1 MSEKVKSLS
10 LSKLKIAE
18 VELGD
23 GNKERRVTFVASTAN
38 EDRDYEHVQ
47 IDTFRLPLKGGG
59 HITVSELPSI
69 GADNVDIPFLT
80 NHDLWDVEKT
90 IGSVRRAMFEN
101 GKLIFEAGISSRP
114 YAQDVF
120 KLIDEG
126 HLDNAFSIQYRD
138 FQRDTSTNTDIGGEV
153 VEVSLV
159 TRGSNMDAQVLEV
172 KQMKGTNMN
181 DDKSTAPVEST
192 ENKAEV
198 EAPTEEQNQA
208 EEATVESAPEVEQPT
223 ESNNE
228 PQTEDEDKEKSMH
241 DTPNNKESAAK
252 QVKMP
257 SQVSVSAKSNSD
269 YLKSKQ
275 ADHDFARTIVDHYG
289 QSSQMVMKAWEK
301 KVKEKG
307 ITGDAILPSSLEQ
320 IFFKGWEDHYEALGT
335 FRRTTKLNGAVYAF
349 NTEDRALGHRKG
361 DKKAEERV
369 SDVRR
374 DYKSKIMYKKL
385 SIDLQDLIDDE
396 TGELLRFR
404 SEELASRR
412 GDELVRAII
421 FGDGRTKPSG
431 NNPDYRIFDGTRG
444 PWSMVGDLNG
454 STTSGSFSAAV
465 ATQIANVAADS
476 LWQKIVKVRGAI
488 RGGAGRKIIVV
499 PEGTLTALEVATK
512 DNGEPLFPLG
522 TDMQNLFGSYI
533 FESPHMEGSGYD
545 VIGYREGSYLLAA
558 GDTMVRT
565 MFDLDYN
572 TDVMLQEQA
581 VAGTAYGHKVLAGYK
596 SAATAAAAK
605 ETKQSK
611 D

>member
-18 VELGD
+18 VDLDNGQ
-23 GNKERRVTFVASTAN
+23 KERRVTFVASTAN

-59 HITVSELPSI
+59 HITVSDLPST
-69 GADNVDIPFLT
+69 GADNIDIPFLT

-90 IGSVRRAMFEN
+90 IGSVRRAMFED
-101 GKLIFEAGISSRP
+101 GKLIFEAGISSRS

-120 KLIDEG
+120 KLIEEG

-138 FQRDTSTNTDIGGEV
+138 YQHDTATKTDVGGEV
-153 VEVSLV
+153 IEVSLV

-181 DDKSTAPVEST
+181 NNNPTAPVE
-192 ENKAEV
+192 
-198 EAPTEEQNQA
+198 PTEPKGEVDAPAGDQNQDEGA
-208 EEATVESAPEVEQPT
+208 AVESAPEANQPT
-223 ESNNE
+223 ETNNE

-241 DTPNNKESAAK
+241 DNPNNNATAAK

-275 ADHDFARTIVDHYG
+275 ADHDFAKTIVEHYG
-289 QSSQMVMKAWEK
+289 QSSQMVMKAWAN

-307 ITGDAILPSSLEQ
+307 ITGDAILPASLEQ
-320 IFFKGWEDHYEALGT
+320 IFFKAWEDHYEALGT

-349 NTEDRALGHRKG
+349 NTADRALGHRKG
-361 DKKAEERV
+361 DKKAEENV

-374 DYKSKIMYKKL
+374 DYKSKVMYKKL
-385 SIDLQDLIDDE
+385 SIDLQDLLDDE

-421 FGDGRTKPSG
+421 FGDGRTAPTG
-431 NNPDYRIFDGTRG
+431 QNPDYRIFDGTRG
-444 PWSMVGDLNG
+444 PWNMVGDLNG
-454 STTSGSFSAAV
+454 STTAGSFSAAV

-476 LWQKIVKVRGAI
+476 MWQKIVKVRGAI
-488 RGGAGRKIIVV
+488 RGGEGRKIIVV
-499 PEGTLTALEVATK
+499 PEGTLTALEIATK

-522 TDMQNLFGSYI
+522 TNMQTLFGSYI
-533 FESPHMEGSGYD
+533 FESPYMEGSGYD

-596 SAATAAAAK
+596 SKATAS
-605 ETKQSK
+605 QS
-611 D
+611 